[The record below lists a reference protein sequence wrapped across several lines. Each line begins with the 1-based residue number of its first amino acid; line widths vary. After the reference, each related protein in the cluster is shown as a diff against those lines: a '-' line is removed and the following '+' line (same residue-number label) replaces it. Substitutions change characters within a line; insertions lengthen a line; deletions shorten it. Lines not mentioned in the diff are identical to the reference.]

1 MNLIEH
7 YKWARVSTE
16 GLESL
21 ERWMEQMRIRP
32 ACDRGLNIPPSP
44 GKADKVKSFGSAMTT
59 T

>member
-1 MNLIEH
+1 
-7 YKWARVSTE
+7 
-16 GLESL
+16 
-21 ERWMEQMRIRP
+21 MEQLRTRP